1 MDALPGTESLSTL
14 SMTEMADAFRSGEV
28 RAEAFVAACL
38 DRIRIERHGGAVNA
52 VIRLDR
58 DAALEA
64 AAAADK
70 ARAAGGAEP
79 GPLAGV
85 PMMHKDMYYREGRAS
100 TCGSRIRRDF
110 VPKTTATVLRR
121 LDAAG
126 AIDMGTLNMAEFAQN
141 PTGHNAHHGHCRN
154 PWSPE
159 YCTGGSSS
167 GSGAGVAARFF
178 AAALGSD
185 TGGSIRLPASICG
198 VTGLKPTQTRVS
210 RFGAMPLSFSA
221 DNVGP
226 LVRTARDAARFLRV
240 TAGHDPADPTSAR
253 EPVLDYEAALDGDVR
268 GLRIAVCETWFLDG
282 ADAPVVAAF
291 EAALDVLRQRGATVS
306 RVSAP
311 ALAAVNAFGAILS
324 RVEGAAIHAE
334 WMRERPGDYATHLS
348 ARLYGGYAI
357 PEHYYVEAL
366 SRRGPL
372 LRQFVR
378 ETLTDHD
385 LVATPTLRARVPTL
399 AETDVDADGENWARF
414 MAVSVNT
421 RPFNYL
427 GLPAVSVPC
436 GFDDR
441 GLPVGLQLAGR
452 PFAEARVLRAAD
464 AFQRDTDW
472 HRRAPPLRAAA
483 IRAAP

>member
-1 MDALPGTESLSTL
+1 MDAPPPDAPSLAGL
-14 SMTEMADAFRSGEV
+14 SMTEMADAFRRGEV
-28 RAEAFVAACL
+28 RAEALVGACL
-38 DRIRIERHGGAVNA
+38 ARIERHDGRVNA

-58 DAALEA
+58 DTALEA
-64 AAAADK
+64 AAAADE
-70 ARAAGGAEP
+70 ARAAGKAEP

-85 PMMHKDMYYREGRAS
+85 PMMHKDMYYREGRVS

-110 VPKTTATVLRR
+110 VPKRTATVLRR

-126 AIDMGTLNMAEFAQN
+126 AIDMGALNMAEFAQN
-141 PTGHNAHHGHCRN
+141 PTGHNAHFGHCRN

-159 YCTGGSSS
+159 HCPGGSSS

-185 TGGSIRLPASICG
+185 TGGSIRLPASMCG
-198 VTGLKPTQTRVS
+198 VTGLKPTQTHVS

-253 EPVLDYEAALDGDVR
+253 EPVPDYEAALDGDLR
-268 GLRIAVCETWFLDG
+268 GVRIAVCETWFLDG
-282 ADAPVVAAF
+282 ADAPVVSAF
-291 EAALDVLRQRGATVS
+291 EAALDVLRSRGATVS

-311 ALAAVNAFGAILS
+311 AMAAVNAYGAILS
-324 RVEGAAIHAE
+324 RVEGAAAHAE
-334 WMRERPGDYATHLS
+334 WMRERPGDYAAHLS
-348 ARLYGGYAI
+348 ARLYAGYAI
-357 PEHYYVEAL
+357 PGHYYVEAL
-366 SRRGPL
+366 SRRGAL
-372 LRQFVR
+372 LRRFVA
-378 ETLTDHD
+378 EALTGHD

-399 AETDVDADGENWARF
+399 AETDVDADPENWARF
-414 MAVSVNT
+414 MAVPVNT

-436 GFDDR
+436 GFDDC

-472 HRRAPPLRAAA
+472 HRRAPPL
-483 IRAAP
+483 